1 MLALHFLFCILHG
14 RWILDKSWQLDR
26 VALETLFTWPGV
38 LCRQAGEKRKAEV
51 LEQEHRNLQGRNNLV
66 KVRIMLCLN

>member
-1 MLALHFLFCILHG
+1 M
-14 RWILDKSWQLDR
+14 DR
-26 VALETLFTWPGV
+26 VALETLFAWPGV